1 MQIVVGTA
9 GHIDHGKTALVKA
22 LTGTDTDRLAEE
34 KARGMT
40 IDLGF
45 AYLDQSITI
54 IDVPGHEKFIRNMV
68 AGVSTIHIALLVIA
82 ADDGIMPQTK
92 EHLHILKLLGVKQG
106 IIALTK
112 TDLADDHDWIDL
124 VELEI
129 QDLVADTFL
138 KDAPIVRTS
147 IETGEGTE
155 TLKQTILTQS
165 KNIETVLDRGF
176 FHLPVDRVFSKKGFG
191 SVVTGTVLSG
201 KTKIGS
207 DLEIIPGNQKAKVRG
222 IQTHG
227 TETSSVKMGDRA
239 AINLAGTDL
248 NELYRG
254 TVIADPYWVNSTEKL
269 IAHVTLIEDTRWKLK
284 NRQRVHLHLGT
295 AEVVARA
302 VMQDPLEAG
311 QSGNALFYLEKPIA
325 ALMDERFI
333 IRSLSPMETIGG
345 CVVLDSNPIPI
356 RKELKLWTASLQ
368 ENPSE
373 RFKQFVSQYWKSPK
387 SLGNWAR
394 HFQTTESQ
402 VKNWIRSE
410 EIKNEKGFLFTSEK
424 RDESMEYV
432 REVLTQF
439 HKENPYKKSLSQD
452 RLKDA
457 THFSTNWLS
466 YILDYMGDELINVEG
481 GFALKSH
488 SVVLSDSDAS
498 LAKIL
503 EDSVKQAGCAILNA
517 KELSSENPKI
527 TLEILYILK
536 GEGKIIEVGRGL
548 WIHGDVLDKL
558 KDDLCLFFTANP
570 QLNVSDFKTITNTTR
585 KSAIPLL
592 EYCDKHGLTE
602 RVGNSRIKGENCG

>member
-45 AYLDQSITI
+45 AYLNQSITI

-155 TLKQTILTQS
+155 TLKQAILTQS

-302 VMQDPLEAG
+302 MMQDPLEAG

-356 RKELKLWTASLQ
+356 RKELKLWIASLQ

-402 VKNWIRSE
+402 VKSWIKSE

-424 RDESMEYV
+424 RDESMEYI

-439 HKENPYKKSLSQD
+439 HKDNPYKKSLSQD

-503 EDSVKQAGCAILNA
+503 EDSVKQAGYAILNA

>member
-155 TLKQTILTQS
+155 TLKQAILTQS
-165 KNIETVLDRGF
+165 KNIETELDRGF

-207 DLEIIPGNQKAKVRG
+207 DLEIIPGNEKAKVRG

-254 TVIADPYWVNSTEKL
+254 TVIVDPYWVNSTKKL

-368 ENPSE
+368 ESPSE
-373 RFKQFVSQYWKSPK
+373 RIKQFVSQYWKSPK

-402 VKNWIRSE
+402 VKNWIKSE

-424 RDESMEYV
+424 RDESMEYI

-466 YILDYMGDELINVEG
+466 YILDYMVDELIKLEG

-503 EDSVKQAGCAILNA
+503 EDSVKQAGYAILNA

-592 EYCDKHGLTE
+592 EYSDKHGLTE
-602 RVGNSRIKGENCG
+602 RVGNSRIKGKNCG

>member
-227 TETSSVKMGDRA
+227 TETLSVKMGDRA

-368 ENPSE
+368 ESPSE

-402 VKNWIRSE
+402 VKNWIKSE

-424 RDESMEYV
+424 RDESMEYI

-457 THFSTNWLS
+457 THFSSNWLS
-466 YILDYMGDELINVEG
+466 YILDYMVDELIKLEG

-503 EDSVKQAGCAILNA
+503 EDSVKQARYAILNA

-592 EYCDKHGLTE
+592 EYSDKHGLTE

>member
-155 TLKQTILTQS
+155 TLKQAILTQS
-165 KNIETVLDRGF
+165 KNIETELDRGF

-254 TVIADPYWVNSTEKL
+254 TVIADPYWVSSTEKL

-402 VKNWIRSE
+402 VKNWIKSE

-592 EYCDKHGLTE
+592 EYSDKHGLTE

>member
-424 RDESMEYV
+424 QDESMEYI
-432 REVLTQF
+432 REVLTLF
-439 HKENPYKKSLSQD
+439 HKDNPYKKSLSQD

>member
-124 VELEI
+124 IELEI

-254 TVIADPYWVNSTEKL
+254 TVIADPYWVNSTKKL

-368 ENPSE
+368 ESPSE

-402 VKNWIRSE
+402 VKNWIKSE

-424 RDESMEYV
+424 RDESMEYI

-439 HKENPYKKSLSQD
+439 HKDNPYKKSLSQD

-503 EDSVKQAGCAILNA
+503 EDSVKQAGYGILNS
-517 KELSSENPKI
+517 KELSLENPKI

>member
-138 KDAPIVRTS
+138 RDAPIVRTS
-147 IETGEGTE
+147 IETGEGIE
-155 TLKQTILTQS
+155 TLKQAILTQS
-165 KNIETVLDRGF
+165 KNIETELDRGF

-345 CVVLDSNPIPI
+345 CVVLDSNPMPI

-368 ENPSE
+368 ESSSE

-387 SLGNWAR
+387 SLGNWSR

-402 VKNWIRSE
+402 VKNWIKSK

-424 RDESMEYV
+424 RDESMEYI

-439 HKENPYKKSLSQD
+439 HKDNPYKKSLSQD

-503 EDSVKQAGCAILNA
+503 EDSVKQAGYAILNA

>member
-45 AYLDQSITI
+45 AYLDKSITI

-124 VELEI
+124 IELEI

-254 TVIADPYWVNSTEKL
+254 TVIADPYWVNSTKKL

-302 VMQDPLEAG
+302 MMQDPLEAG

-368 ENPSE
+368 ESSSE

-402 VKNWIRSE
+402 VKNWIKSE

-439 HKENPYKKSLSQD
+439 HKDNPYKKSLSQD

-503 EDSVKQAGCAILNA
+503 EDSVKQAGYGILNS
-517 KELSSENPKI
+517 KELSLENPKI

>member
-155 TLKQTILTQS
+155 TLKQAILTQS
-165 KNIETVLDRGF
+165 KNIETELDRGF

-254 TVIADPYWVNSTEKL
+254 TVIVDPYWVNSTKKL

-368 ENPSE
+368 ESPSE
-373 RFKQFVSQYWKSPK
+373 RIKQFVSQYWKSPK

-402 VKNWIRSE
+402 VKNWIKSE

-424 RDESMEYV
+424 RDESMEYI

-466 YILDYMGDELINVEG
+466 YILDYMVDELIKLEG

-503 EDSVKQAGCAILNA
+503 EDSVKQAGYAILNA

-592 EYCDKHGLTE
+592 EYSDKHGLTE

>member
-424 RDESMEYV
+424 QDESMEYI
-432 REVLTQF
+432 REVLTLF
-439 HKENPYKKSLSQD
+439 HKDNPYKKSLSQD

-503 EDSVKQAGCAILNA
+503 EDSVKQAGYAILNA

>member
-155 TLKQTILTQS
+155 TLKQAILTQS
-165 KNIETVLDRGF
+165 KNIETELDRGF

-368 ENPSE
+368 ESPSE

-394 HFQTTESQ
+394 HFQTIESQ
-402 VKNWIRSE
+402 VKNWIKSE

-424 RDESMEYV
+424 RDESMEYI

-439 HKENPYKKSLSQD
+439 HKDNPYKKSLSQD

-503 EDSVKQAGCAILNA
+503 EDSVKQAGYAILNA

-570 QLNVSDFKTITNTTR
+570 QLNVSDFKRITNTTR

>member
-165 KNIETVLDRGF
+165 KNIETELDRGF

-207 DLEIIPGNQKAKVRG
+207 DLEIIPGNEKAKVRG

-368 ENPSE
+368 ESPSE
-373 RFKQFVSQYWKSPK
+373 RIKQFVSQYWKSPK

-402 VKNWIRSE
+402 VKNWIKSE

-424 RDESMEYV
+424 RDESMEYI

-439 HKENPYKKSLSQD
+439 HKDNPYKKSLSQD

-466 YILDYMGDELINVEG
+466 YILDYMVDELIKLEG

-503 EDSVKQAGCAILNA
+503 EDSVKQAGYAILNA

-592 EYCDKHGLTE
+592 EYSDKHGLTE

>member
-45 AYLDQSITI
+45 AYLNQSITI

-124 VELEI
+124 IELEI

-254 TVIADPYWVNSTEKL
+254 TVIADPYWVNSTKKL

-302 VMQDPLEAG
+302 MMQDPLEAG

-345 CVVLDSNPIPI
+345 CVVLDSNPMPI

-368 ENPSE
+368 ESSSE

-402 VKNWIRSE
+402 VKSWIKSE

-424 RDESMEYV
+424 RDESMEYI

-439 HKENPYKKSLSQD
+439 HKDNPYKKSLSQD

-503 EDSVKQAGCAILNA
+503 EDSVKQAGYGILNS
-517 KELSSENPKI
+517 KELSLENPKI

>member
-424 RDESMEYV
+424 QDESMEYI

-439 HKENPYKKSLSQD
+439 HKDNPYKKSLSQD

-503 EDSVKQAGCAILNA
+503 EDSVKQAGYAILNA

>member
-45 AYLDQSITI
+45 AYLDKSITI

-124 VELEI
+124 IELEI

-356 RKELKLWTASLQ
+356 RKELKLWTTSLQ
-368 ENPSE
+368 ESPSE

-402 VKNWIRSE
+402 VKNWIKSE

-424 RDESMEYV
+424 RNESMECI

-466 YILDYMGDELINVEG
+466 YILDYIGGELINVEG

-503 EDSVKQAGCAILNA
+503 EDSVKQARYAILNA

>member
-155 TLKQTILTQS
+155 TLKQAILTQS
-165 KNIETVLDRGF
+165 KNIETELDRGF

-254 TVIADPYWVNSTEKL
+254 TVIADPYWVNSTKKL

-302 VMQDPLEAG
+302 VMQDTLEAG

-368 ENPSE
+368 ESPSE
-373 RFKQFVSQYWKSPK
+373 RIKQFVSQYWKSPK

-402 VKNWIRSE
+402 VKNWIKSE

-424 RDESMEYV
+424 RDESMEYI

-466 YILDYMGDELINVEG
+466 YILDYMVDELIKLEG

-503 EDSVKQAGCAILNA
+503 EDSVKQAGYAILNA

-592 EYCDKHGLTE
+592 EYSDKHGLTE

>member
-124 VELEI
+124 IELEI

-368 ENPSE
+368 ESPSE

-402 VKNWIRSE
+402 VKNWIKSE

-424 RDESMEYV
+424 RNESMECI

-439 HKENPYKKSLSQD
+439 HKENPYKKFLSQD

-503 EDSVKQAGCAILNA
+503 EDSVKQAGYGILNS
-517 KELSSENPKI
+517 KELSLENPKI

>member
-302 VMQDPLEAG
+302 MMQDPLEAG

-602 RVGNSRIKGENCG
+602 RVGNSRIKGENCD

>member
-1 MQIVVGTA
+1 
-9 GHIDHGKTALVKA
+9 LVKA

-356 RKELKLWTASLQ
+356 RKELKLWIASLQ

-402 VKNWIRSE
+402 VKNWIKSK

-424 RDESMEYV
+424 RDESMEYI

-439 HKENPYKKSLSQD
+439 HKDNPYKKSLSQD

-503 EDSVKQAGCAILNA
+503 EDSVKQAGYAILNA

>member
-155 TLKQTILTQS
+155 TLKQAILTQS
-165 KNIETVLDRGF
+165 KNIETELDRGF

-254 TVIADPYWVNSTEKL
+254 TVIADPYWVNSTKKL

-368 ENPSE
+368 ESPSE
-373 RFKQFVSQYWKSPK
+373 RIKQFVSQYWKSPK

-402 VKNWIRSE
+402 VKNWIKSE

-424 RDESMEYV
+424 RDESMEYI

-466 YILDYMGDELINVEG
+466 YILDYMVDELIKLEG

-503 EDSVKQAGCAILNA
+503 EDSVKQAGYAILNA

-592 EYCDKHGLTE
+592 EYSDKHGLTE

>member
-45 AYLDQSITI
+45 AYLDKSITI

-124 VELEI
+124 IELEI

-254 TVIADPYWVNSTEKL
+254 TVIADPYWVNSTKKL

-368 ENPSE
+368 ESPSE

-402 VKNWIRSE
+402 VKNWIKSE

-439 HKENPYKKSLSQD
+439 HKDNPYKKSLSQD

-503 EDSVKQAGCAILNA
+503 EDSVKQARYAILNA

>member
-155 TLKQTILTQS
+155 TLKQAILTQS
-165 KNIETVLDRGF
+165 KNIETELDRGF

-368 ENPSE
+368 ESPSE
-373 RFKQFVSQYWKSPK
+373 RIKQFVSQYWKSPK

-402 VKNWIRSE
+402 VKNWIKSE

-424 RDESMEYV
+424 RDESMEYI

-466 YILDYMGDELINVEG
+466 YILDYMVDELIKLEG

-503 EDSVKQAGCAILNA
+503 EDSVKQAGYAILNA

-592 EYCDKHGLTE
+592 EYSDKHGLTE

>member
-155 TLKQTILTQS
+155 TLKQAILTQS
-165 KNIETVLDRGF
+165 KNIETELDRGF

-254 TVIADPYWVNSTEKL
+254 TVIADPYWVNPTKKL

-368 ENPSE
+368 ESPSE
-373 RFKQFVSQYWKSPK
+373 RIKQFVSQYWKSPK

-402 VKNWIRSE
+402 VKNWIKSE

-424 RDESMEYV
+424 RDESMEYI

-466 YILDYMGDELINVEG
+466 YILDYMVDELIKLEG

-503 EDSVKQAGCAILNA
+503 EDSVKQAGYAILNA

-592 EYCDKHGLTE
+592 EYSDKHGLTE

>member
-155 TLKQTILTQS
+155 TLKQAILTQS
-165 KNIETVLDRGF
+165 KNIETELDRGF

-368 ENPSE
+368 ESPSE

-402 VKNWIRSE
+402 VKNWIKSE

-424 RDESMEYV
+424 RDESMEYI

-439 HKENPYKKSLSQD
+439 HKDNPYKKSLSQD

-503 EDSVKQAGCAILNA
+503 EDSVKQAGYAILNA
-517 KELSSENPKI
+517 KGLSSENPKI

>member
-147 IETGEGTE
+147 IETGEGIE
-155 TLKQTILTQS
+155 TLKQAILTQS
-165 KNIETVLDRGF
+165 KNIETELDRGF

-254 TVIADPYWVNSTEKL
+254 TVIADPYWVNSTKKL

-302 VMQDPLEAG
+302 MMQDPLEAG

-368 ENPSE
+368 ESPSE

-402 VKNWIRSE
+402 VKNWIKSE

-424 RDESMEYV
+424 RDESMEYI

-439 HKENPYKKSLSQD
+439 HKDNPYKKSLSQD

-498 LAKIL
+498 LAKKL
-503 EDSVKQAGCAILNA
+503 EDSVKQAGYAILNA
-517 KELSSENPKI
+517 KGLSSENPKI

-602 RVGNSRIKGENCG
+602 RVGNSRIKGENCD

>member
-302 VMQDPLEAG
+302 MMQDPLEAG

-424 RDESMEYV
+424 QDESMEYI
-432 REVLTQF
+432 REVLTLF
-439 HKENPYKKSLSQD
+439 HKDNPYKKSLSQD

-503 EDSVKQAGCAILNA
+503 EDSVKQAGYAILNA

>member
-302 VMQDPLEAG
+302 MMQDPLEAG

-424 RDESMEYV
+424 QDESMEYI
-432 REVLTQF
+432 REVLTLF
-439 HKENPYKKSLSQD
+439 HKDNPYKKSLSQD

>member
-155 TLKQTILTQS
+155 TLKQAILTHS
-165 KNIETVLDRGF
+165 KNIETELDRGF

-254 TVIADPYWVNSTEKL
+254 TVIVDPYWVNSTKKL

-368 ENPSE
+368 ESPSE
-373 RFKQFVSQYWKSPK
+373 RIKQFVSQYWKSPK

-402 VKNWIRSE
+402 VKNWIKSE

-424 RDESMEYV
+424 RDESMEYI

-466 YILDYMGDELINVEG
+466 YILDYMVDELIKLEG

-503 EDSVKQAGCAILNA
+503 EDSVKQAGYAILNA

-592 EYCDKHGLTE
+592 EYSDKHGLTE

>member
-155 TLKQTILTQS
+155 TLKQAILTQS
-165 KNIETVLDRGF
+165 KNIETELDRGF

-254 TVIADPYWVNSTEKL
+254 TVIVDPYWVNSTKKL

-345 CVVLDSNPIPI
+345 C
-356 RKELKLWTASLQ
+356 
-368 ENPSE
+368 
-373 RFKQFVSQYWKSPK
+373 
-387 SLGNWAR
+387 LGNWAR

-402 VKNWIRSE
+402 VKNWIKSE

-424 RDESMEYV
+424 RDESMEYI

-466 YILDYMGDELINVEG
+466 YILDYMVDELIKLEG

-503 EDSVKQAGCAILNA
+503 EDSVKQAGYAILNA

-592 EYCDKHGLTE
+592 EYSDKHGLTE

>member
-45 AYLDQSITI
+45 AYLNQSITI

-302 VMQDPLEAG
+302 MMQDPLEAG

-345 CVVLDSNPIPI
+345 CVVLDSNPMPI

-402 VKNWIRSE
+402 VKNWIKSK

-424 RDESMEYV
+424 RDESMEYI

-439 HKENPYKKSLSQD
+439 HKDNPYKKSLSQD

-503 EDSVKQAGCAILNA
+503 EDSVKQAGYGILNS
-517 KELSSENPKI
+517 KELSLENPKI

>member
-503 EDSVKQAGCAILNA
+503 EDSVKQAGYAILNA

>member
-284 NRQRVHLHLGT
+284 NGQRVHLHLGT

-302 VMQDPLEAG
+302 MMQDPLEAG

>member
-155 TLKQTILTQS
+155 TLKQAILTQS
-165 KNIETVLDRGF
+165 KNIETELDRGF

-302 VMQDPLEAG
+302 VMQDTLEAG

-368 ENPSE
+368 ESPSE
-373 RFKQFVSQYWKSPK
+373 RIKQFVSQYWKSPK

-402 VKNWIRSE
+402 VKNWIKSE

-424 RDESMEYV
+424 RDESMEYI

-466 YILDYMGDELINVEG
+466 YILDYMVDELIKLEG

-503 EDSVKQAGCAILNA
+503 EDSVKQAGYAILNA

-592 EYCDKHGLTE
+592 EYSDKHGLTE